1 MTSDAPI
8 APGPRLH
15 TERLLLRP
23 WAPADREPFA
33 ALNADPEVA
42 RYLIGPMS
50 RADSDALADRIEA
63 GFQANGFGL
72 WAIEIT
78 ATGEFVGFTGL
89 SRPRFEAH
97 FTPAVE
103 VGWRLART
111 AWGHGYATEA
121 ARAALEYG
129 FGPAGLDEIVSFT
142 TKTNARSRAVMNR
155 LGMTRDPADDFDHP
169 MLVEDHPLR
178 PHVLY
183 RLARA
188 RWLSSFLA

>member
-8 APGPRLH
+8 APGPRRQ
-15 TERLLLRP
+15 TERLLLRQ
-23 WAPADREPFA
+23 WTAADREPFA

-42 RYLIGPMS
+42 RYLTGPMS

-63 GFQANGFGL
+63 GFEANGFGL
-72 WAIEIT
+72 WAIERT

-103 VGWRLART
+103 VGWRLARS

-129 FGPAGLDEIVSFT
+129 FGPARLDEIVSFT
-142 TKTNARSRAVMNR
+142 TNANARSRAVMNR

-169 MLVEDHPLR
+169 MLDQAHRLR

-183 RLARA
+183 RLTRA
-188 RWLSSFLA
+188 RWRAA